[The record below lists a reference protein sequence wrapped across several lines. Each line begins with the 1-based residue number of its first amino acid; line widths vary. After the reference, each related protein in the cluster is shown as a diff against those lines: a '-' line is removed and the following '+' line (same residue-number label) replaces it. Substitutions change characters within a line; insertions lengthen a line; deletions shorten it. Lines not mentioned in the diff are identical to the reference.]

1 MHNLFLAKF
10 YQYAYNMSNIH
21 MNIPRNSFDVK
32 LMKHKQY
39 GNSLSIKE
47 GNNINGIQ
55 NLVCIWVMSRFPS
68 MVVGKSNGAS
78 LMSEPFW
85 RLINAVS

>member
-10 YQYAYNMSNIH
+10 CQYTYNMSNIH
-21 MNIPRNSFDVK
+21 NSIPGNSFDVK
-32 LMKHKQY
+32 LRKHKQY

-47 GNNINGIQ
+47 ENNINGIP

-68 MVVGKSNGAS
+68 MVVGKSIGAS
-78 LMSEPFW
+78 LMSKPIW